1 MPFRIAGKLRS
12 KAADNGFKQVLF
24 AYLVAAAICTEE
36 GLQPE
41 VKTGGRM
48 FTGLKRKLRV

>member
-1 MPFRIAGKLRS
+1 MPFRIAGKLQC
-12 KAADNGFKQVLF
+12 KVADNGFNQVLF